1 MGFSSIF
8 PLIGTTALAVIATLL
23 GQFVMNMT
31 PATPVPESPEKP
43 DPAVQTVEQQ
53 SRRQSLPAV
62 RPEIFYAAIT
72 ERPLFAPT
80 RRPVDRSS
88 EPAPEVIGTPEPVA
102 IVPSIQPPTDLQL
115 SGILGDGLNRSAF
128 VARVDESG
136 EWLRL
141 GAEIDGWTITEIG
154 PEWII
159 LTAGEDIFRLEL
171 FE

>member
-8 PLIGTTALAVIATLL
+8 PLIGTTALAVIAALL

-72 ERPLFAPT
+72 ERPP
-80 RRPVDRSS
+80 

-115 SGILGDGLNRSAF
+115 SGILGDGLNRSGF